1 MSMFL
6 KTIIWKI
13 EQDEY
18 LLCKFLLQDF
28 EYTVKVLSIEDIVSS
43 LTLSLAWNK
52 LSCWKKKKERKL
64 DPMQHFNFPPI
75 KIFF

>member
-28 EYTVKVLSIEDIVSS
+28 EYTVKVLPIEDIVSS

-52 LSCWKKKKERKL
+52 LSCWK
-64 DPMQHFNFPPI
+64 
-75 KIFF
+75 